1 MTCNVHFRHLKR
13 NAAPTWL
20 GACLLLGVGPL
31 LAAQSTGSVPPP
43 APDAARAAA
52 PAASPAAAQ
61 KCLGDLRDFDTQM
74 QKDGYWLSGA
84 GYGYG
89 YPMYGYGYGMTVAP
103 PAATASGT
111 PTAMGYLRARPGYE
125 VRTLLASAN
134 ILAQRGE
141 QKACEAMLTTT
152 RDIYKGYEED
162 LRSRD
167 ARRTDPT
174 GWRREQIAAAQPMS
188 DSSSAF
194 RTSDQL
200 VGTDVVNQQNVELG
214 SVNDI
219 VMSSQTGK
227 IAYLVISRGGVFGI
241 DAKYVPVPW
250 DDFKS
255 TQGTRMLVLDSTKGN
270 LDGAP
275 QLPDGQFSRNGDDGE
290 QRKNVDA
297 YWKAHF
303 EK

>member
-1 MTCNVHFRHLKR
+1 MTCIPHFQHLKR
-13 NAAPTWL
+13 NAAPVWL
-20 GACLLLGVGPL
+20 GACLWLGVGPL
-31 LAAQSTGSVPPP
+31 LAAQPTGRVP
-43 APDAARAAA
+43 APAADPAGAAA
-52 PAASPAAAQ
+52 PATSPAAAQ
-61 KCLGDLRDFDTQM
+61 KCLRDLRDFDSQM

-89 YPMYGYGYGMTVAP
+89 YPMYGYGYGMMAAP

-111 PTAMGYLRARPGYE
+111 PTATGYLRARPGYE

-141 QKACEAMLTTT
+141 QKACEAMLNTT

-167 ARRTDPT
+167 AHRADPT
-174 GWRREQIAAAQPMS
+174 GWRREQIAAAQPMA
-188 DSSSAF
+188 DGGNAF
-194 RTSDQL
+194 RSSDQL
-200 VGTDVVNQQNVELG
+200 VGTDVVNQQNDELG

-241 DAKYVPVPW
+241 DTKYVPVPW
-250 DDFKS
+250 EDFKS

-275 QLPDGQFSRNGDDGE
+275 QLPAGQFSRNGGDGE
-290 QRKNVDA
+290 QRRNVDD
-297 YWKAHF
+297 YWKAHI